1 MLKQSTL
8 FNKIKKKNLKLHD
21 YYILYKLYSKPLL
34 NDGEKK
40 IISSNKNIQAY
51 INEDFTLNDQGER
64 FIKSIDGLFKPIKKL
79 TALDLLG
86 EDYQNNIDAYINLFP
101 TSKLPS
107 GKYARGN
114 KKNIQENFMW
124 FFQEY
129 DYEWDVILKATAI
142 YIEEYF
148 KKNYEFMRT
157 AMYFIKKLKDG
168 TAESELANYC
178 DIVVNDTYTP
188 ERTFKKKVV

>member
-8 FNKIKKKNLKLHD
+8 FNKLKKKQLKLYD
-21 YYILYKLYSKPLL
+21 YYILYKLYFEPEL
-34 NDGEKK
+34 NDSEKK
-40 IISSNKNIQAY
+40 LIDTNKNISLYLNADY
-51 INEDFTLNDQGER
+51 TLNNIGISL
-64 FIKSIDGLFKPIKKL
+64 IKTIDNLFKPIKKL
-79 TALDLLG
+79 SAIDLLG
-86 EDYQNNIDAYINLFP
+86 DNYQEKLDTFINKFP
-101 TSKLPS
+101 INKLPS

-129 DYEWDVILKATAI
+129 NYDWETVFKATDI

-178 DIVVNDTYTP
+178 DLVNEDLYIP